1 MKITYFLSNRKEK
14 DWQQLTRQIRMF
26 LVRKKIDLNSKILI
40 EISDSMKSETKFNTV
55 KITITWKNKISF
67 QYPPPFL
74 PSLAWCR

>member
-1 MKITYFLSNRKEK
+1 MKTTYFLSNRKEK

-55 KITITWKNKISF
+55 KIIIT
-67 QYPPPFL
+67 
-74 PSLAWCR
+74 